1 MTNNKADITQ
11 FMQHQYLCETLTVSE
26 IETLLEFT
34 EAETYNKGEAIAE
47 VGEVSE
53 ALFFVIKGKGRLMHS
68 TGDSQTEVGI
78 IKTGEM
84 MGEMSFFDR
93 KPRLLSIVAAED
105 DTQLLKLTRAKY
117 KRFRVEQPYIAVNL
131 LEHAIISQDHLLRE
145 MSDSGANLK
154 QYILS
159 MGGKR

>member
-1 MTNNKADITQ
+1 MTKNKADISQ
-11 FMQHQYLCETLTVSE
+11 FMKHQYLCETLTINEV
-26 IETLLEFT
+26 ETLLEFT
-34 EAETYNKGEAIAE
+34 EAEHFNKGDSIAK
-47 VGEVSE
+47 VGEVGE
-53 ALFFVIKGKGRLMHS
+53 ALFFVIKGSGRLMHAS
-68 TGDSQTEVGI
+68 GDSQSEAGT
-78 IKTGEM
+78 IKSGEM

-93 KPRLLSIVAAED
+93 KPRLLSIIAAED

-131 LEHAIISQDHLLRE
+131 LEHAIISQDHLLRD
-145 MSDSGANLK
+145 MSSSGANLK